1 MSTLT
6 ATETW
11 LSLPPSAETD
21 WQCSD
26 CEHGC
31 VSAYVIGH
39 WESHG
44 TLGSEPVDDALLCPS
59 CVRQRAI
66 AWALLTT
73 DDALDCGPFE
83 RIRRLD

>member
-6 ATETW
+6 ATDIW
-11 LSLPPSAETD
+11 LSFSTSEDSA

-31 VSAYVIGH
+31 VSAYVVGH

-44 TLGSEPVDDALLCPS
+44 ALGSEPVDDALLCPS
-59 CVRQRAI
+59 CVRQRAVQ
-66 AWALLTT
+66 WALLTT
-73 DDALDCGPFE
+73 DDALDRGPFE
-83 RIRRLD
+83 RIRRMD